1 MHQWGKPMR
10 NIVENRMNLTRT
22 PAGRRSALAV
32 AALAVVLLASG
43 CGDLVSKITGKAK
56 KSAAGDRRITIV
68 QSGDFLVSVSA
79 TGRVIP
85 DLEVEVTSKASGE
98 IIEMPFDLG
107 DVVKAGDLLIR
118 LDPDDEERNVRKK
131 QNQFLSA
138 KAGRDKAQ
146 SELALSRSTHR
157 TSQTN
162 AESALKLGKT
172 RLAEL
177 TARFERQKKLF
188 EEGLI
193 SEQEFEV
200 ERTALQDAETGLTR
214 ARAGMIETQ
223 SLEHVIESRVQDV
236 ALAEVK
242 VSDAQIELEEARER
256 LDETEVRASLDGII
270 TAKHVEPGMVI
281 SSALANVGG
290 GTQLLMLSDLNR
302 LYVLTAVDETDIG
315 GIRLGQEAII
325 KADAYPDETFSG
337 KVFHIAPVGIAVT
350 SVVSFDVKVEI
361 MGDGLDR
368 LRPGMT
374 ADIEIVT
381 QRSNDTHWVQSE
393 AVHQEEG
400 ETWIEVEGSS
410 DEPERRTVQ
419 VGLKDG
425 LRTEITEGVEA
436 EEEILLPDLS
446 ALSAWER
453 GEDGNRPLKNGDRSN
468 RDNGRARRR

>member
-1 MHQWGKPMR
+1 MGQIVLKRPRRSGSPGPNPMR
-10 NIVENRMNLTRT
+10 IN
-22 PAGRRSALAV
+22 RRSVLAGI
-32 AALAVVLLASG
+32 AFSGLLLLSG
-43 CGDLVSKITGKAK
+43 CGKIASKVTGKGEK
-56 KSAAGDRRITIV
+56 GEDEERRSVIV

-98 IIEMPFDLG
+98 IVEMPFDLG
-107 DVVKAGDLLIR
+107 DVVKTGDLLIR

-131 QNQFLSA
+131 QNQFSSA
-138 KAGRDKAQ
+138 RASRDKAR
-146 SELALSRSTHR
+146 SELELSRSTHQ

-177 TARFERQKKLF
+177 AARFERQTKLF

-214 ARAGMIETQ
+214 ARAGIIETQ

-236 ALAEVK
+236 ALAEVE
-242 VSDAQIELEEARER
+242 VSDAQIELEEAQER
-256 LDETEVRASLDGII
+256 LDETEVRASMDGII

-290 GTQLLMLSDLNR
+290 GTQLLVLSDLTR

-325 KADAYPDETFSG
+325 KADAYPDKTFSG

-350 SVVSFDVKVEI
+350 SVVSFDVKVEVI
-361 MGDGLDR
+361 GEGVDK
-368 LRPGMT
+368 LRP
-374 ADIEIVT
+374 A
-381 QRSNDTHWVQSE
+381 S
-393 AVHQEEG
+393 
-400 ETWIEVEGSS
+400 EGSRS
-410 DEPERRTVQ
+410 W
-419 VGLKDG
+419 
-425 LRTEITEGVEA
+425 
-436 EEEILLPDLS
+436 S
-446 ALSAWER
+446 AVLES
-453 GEDGNRPLKNGDRSN
+453 
-468 RDNGRARRR
+468 